1 MEVDAA
7 YPAAAAGDEL
17 RRLLAA
23 TLSADKASVDAATA
37 GLDRISAAG
46 DPRFPI
52 ALLAVAAGTLPHTT
66 PVDPVPSRWLSCAR
80 FCGSP
85 WLFAAGEFSGSVAA
99 LHFKALD
106 AAIPLPQRKSA

>member
-7 YPAAAAGDEL
+7 YPAATAGDEL
-17 RRLLAA
+17 RRLLTA
-23 TLSADKASVDAATA
+23 TLSDDKASVDAATA

-66 PVDPVPSRWLSCAR
+66 PVDPVPSCRFSCVR

-85 WLFAAGEFSGSVAA
+85 WLFAAWSDTYFSFFEEFLLRARRSGDATSV
-99 LHFKALD
+99 L
-106 AAIPLPQRKSA
+106 

>member
-7 YPAAAAGDEL
+7 HPAAAAGDEL

-37 GLDRISAAG
+37 GLDGISAAG

-52 ALLAVAAGTLPHTT
+52 AVLAVAAGTLPPIT
-66 PVDPVPSRWLSCAR
+66 PVAPVCLGKLSCAR
-80 FCGSP
+80 FYGST
-85 WLFAAGEFSGSVAA
+85 WLCCWEF
-99 LHFKALD
+99 
-106 AAIPLPQRKSA
+106 